1 MAVAAD
7 RGRRKA
13 VRKRGLRVRVRCSV
27 QCNATVTATVDKKT
41 ARKLRLGNKAIKLGT
56 GKASITKP
64 GRIPFY
70 ARLTRK
76 AKKALGRKRA
86 PKFAVKLVVTV
97 TDRQGGQLKRFT
109 KTVKP
114 R

>member
-1 MAVAAD
+1 M
-7 RGRRKA
+7 
-13 VRKRGLRVRVRCSV
+13 
-27 QCNATVTATVDKKT
+27 DKKT
-41 ARKLRLGNKAIKLGT
+41 ARKLRLGKKAIKMGT
-56 GKASITKP
+56 GKASITKA

-86 PKFAVKLVVTV
+86 PKFAVKLLVVV